1 MKLSDRNVVEGFEGS
16 RLGWISVARR
26 DVLAFAEA
34 FLEIEEASLVSES
47 TRGNL
52 ADVVRSNSP
61 PLRLRLEVV
70 DELGREGAEV
80 SVRFHPSLGT
90 GSSVEIDL
98 DWPETASGFEFL
110 RFLRSAER
118 ATTVARV
125 IERILGELR

>member
-1 MKLSDRNVVEGFEGS
+1 MNTKNVVEAFDGS
-16 RLGWISVARR
+16 RLGWILVARR
-26 DVLAFAEA
+26 AVRAFVDA
-34 FLEIEEASLVSES
+34 FLEIEEASFVSES

-52 ADVVRSNSP
+52 ADVVRSDSP

-70 DELGREGAEV
+70 DELGRKGAEV
-80 SVRFHPSLGT
+80 SVRFHPCLGS
-90 GSSVEIDL
+90 GSSVEIEL

-118 ATTVARV
+118 ATVVARV